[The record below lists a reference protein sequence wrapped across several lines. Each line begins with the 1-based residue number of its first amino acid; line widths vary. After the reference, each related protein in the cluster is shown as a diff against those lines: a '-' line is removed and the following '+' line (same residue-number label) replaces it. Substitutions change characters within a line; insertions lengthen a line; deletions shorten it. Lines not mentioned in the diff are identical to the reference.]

1 MIFAIK
7 PLVIIINFD
16 IKILFMTANTA
27 WEFPKFNAEA
37 LQTNK
42 KHKRRDRMKLTD
54 LAPLDKWV
62 KLEESIHQKSGLDVN
77 VFDTKGY
84 RISEFKNWANRLCP
98 EIKATD
104 KGQSFIC
111 APAHMNIATQA
122 MRSRQPAVE
131 ECDAG
136 MLKLVVPIFLNDEY
150 IGAVG
155 ACGFLL
161 DAGEVDRFLV
171 NKMTDISEDRVER
184 LAEGISVITTEKAE
198 NLARYITAQLKAIV
212 ANYHRHS

>member
-1 MIFAIK
+1 
-7 PLVIIINFD
+7 
-16 IKILFMTANTA
+16 
-27 WEFPKFNAEA
+27 
-37 LQTNK
+37 
-42 KHKRRDRMKLTD
+42 MKLTD
-54 LAPLDKWV
+54 LAPIEKWIE
-62 KLEESIHQKSGLDVN
+62 LEKDIHQKSGLDVN

-84 RISEFKNWANRLCP
+84 RISDFKNWANRLCP

-111 APAHMNIATQA
+111 APAHMNIAALA
-122 MRSRQPAVE
+122 MRSKKPVIE

-161 DAGEVDRFLV
+161 DDGEVDNFLV
-171 NKMTDISEDRVER
+171 YKMTDINEDKVER
-184 LAEGISVITTEKAE
+184 LAQDVKTITIEKME
-198 NLARYITAQLKAIV
+198 MLAQYINEQLAKITA
-212 ANYHRHS
+212 N